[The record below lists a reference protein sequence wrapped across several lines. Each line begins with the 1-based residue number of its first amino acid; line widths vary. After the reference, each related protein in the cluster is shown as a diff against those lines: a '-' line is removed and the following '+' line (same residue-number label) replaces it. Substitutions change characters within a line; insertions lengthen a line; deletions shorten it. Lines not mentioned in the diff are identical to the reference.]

1 MRRQSLAPATMLAV
15 VLGLVW
21 LMPAPIAGQAA
32 SELRT
37 AWGDPD
43 LQGTFTNKTI
53 TPFERPGAFTGKEF
67 LTVEEAAELE
77 QIRAA
82 ENAARDDEVPGDIVG
97 NYNQHWF
104 DRGTTVVGTRRTSII
119 VDPPDGRLPSLTPE
133 AKKKAPSPEEVR
145 RLDGVRRGSGLID
158 TWEDLDLNDRC
169 ILWPTAGPP
178 MLSSAYNNNY
188 QIFQT
193 PEYVAIVIEM
203 IHDVRI
209 IPLDGR
215 PHVGQGLRQWLGD
228 ARGHWEGDTLVV
240 ETTNFSDKTVIRAA
254 NNAKPTE
261 ALRMVERFRRV
272 NADTIEYRFT
282 IEDPKTWTRPWT
294 GEVPWTRIA
303 DKLYEYGCHEGNY
316 SLATMLTGSRN
327 SEAAAKMD
335 GAKTGAR

>member
-1 MRRQSLAPATMLAV
+1 MKLFLESLRVGAIAAV
-15 VLGLVW
+15 IVGLW
-21 LMPAPIAGQAA
+21 IGAANGQAPG
-32 SELRT
+32 SYLPRT
-37 AWGDPD
+37 SWGDPD

-53 TPFERPGAFTGKEF
+53 TPFERPIALAGKEF

-77 QIRAA
+77 QVRAA
-82 ENAARDDEVPGDIVG
+82 ENAARDDEVPADIVG
-97 NYNQHWF
+97 NYNTHWF

-119 VDPPDGRLPSLTPE
+119 VDSPDGRLPALTPE
-133 AKKKAPSPEEVR
+133 ARKKAPSPEEVQ
-145 RLDGVRRGSGLID
+145 RLEGARRGRGLID

-188 QIFQT
+188 QILQT

-215 PHVGQGLRQWLGD
+215 PHVERGLRQWLGD

-254 NNAKPTE
+254 NNARPTE
-261 ALRMVERFRRV
+261 TLRVVERFRRV
-272 NADTIEYRFT
+272 NADTLEYRFT

-294 GEVPWTRIA
+294 GEVPWTRIS

-316 SLATMLTGSRN
+316 SMVTMLAGSRT
-327 SEAAAKMD
+327 SEAAAK
-335 GAKTGAR
+335 